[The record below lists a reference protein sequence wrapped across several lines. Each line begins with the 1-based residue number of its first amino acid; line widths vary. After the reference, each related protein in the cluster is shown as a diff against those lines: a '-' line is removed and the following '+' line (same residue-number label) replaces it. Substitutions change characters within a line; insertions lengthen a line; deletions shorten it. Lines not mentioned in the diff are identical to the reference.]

1 MWKTYEV
8 RLMGLEEKSEE
19 VKNIIINKNL
29 HEKILKD
36 DPRFYLKN
44 IGPVEAFYVI
54 HIQPNSK

>member
-1 MWKTYEV
+1 
-8 RLMGLEEKSEE
+8 MGLEEKSEE